1 MLVRLECSAAHTVN
15 HVWPFCRLMMLGELS
30 QRGLN
35 HSDEFHQG
43 KAQSFMMLMI
53 DVCWVA
59 V

>member
-1 MLVRLECSAAHTVN
+1 
-15 HVWPFCRLMMLGELS
+15 MMLGELS

-43 KAQSFMMLMI
+43 KAQSSTTPMI
-53 DVCWVA
+53 DVSWVA

>member
-1 MLVRLECSAAHTVN
+1 
-15 HVWPFCRLMMLGELS
+15 MMLGELS

>member
-1 MLVRLECSAAHTVN
+1 
-15 HVWPFCRLMMLGELS
+15 MLGELS
-30 QRGLN
+30 LHGQN

-43 KAQSFMMLMI
+43 KAQSFTTLMI